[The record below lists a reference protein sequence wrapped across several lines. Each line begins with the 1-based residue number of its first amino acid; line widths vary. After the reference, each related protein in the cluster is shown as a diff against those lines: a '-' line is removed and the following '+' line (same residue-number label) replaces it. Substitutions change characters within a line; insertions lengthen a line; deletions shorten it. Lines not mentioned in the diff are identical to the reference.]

1 MKVSQSNSLPSL
13 KCKNSD
19 HMDQLTDTPLRMS
32 ERLFNMPLK
41 MVSESSL
48 KWILLDTS
56 VLGEEVKSTRTSQL
70 HAMVESS
77 ITIKSI
83 LQSISLMKPTI
94 SSSRTSKIYSQTN
107 SSIWVVMKL
116 MVLAGDYAL
125 LFLLS
130 WQLITSQLMMIYRS
144 TTEKD
149 KVNLYLQTEQKST
162 GLTKPWTSLLLLK
175 MSFSTGD
182 KWNPTMSFL
191 ASLTKL
197 FFLLKISC
205 TSTQESISFGAISLE
220 TSRLG
225 WTSTKWT

>member
-1 MKVSQSNSLPSL
+1 
-13 KCKNSD
+13 
-19 HMDQLTDTPLRMS
+19 MDQLTDTPLRMS

-162 GLTKPWTSLLLLK
+162 GLTKP
-175 MSFSTGD
+175 
-182 KWNPTMSFL
+182 
-191 ASLTKL
+191 
-197 FFLLKISC
+197 
-205 TSTQESISFGAISLE
+205 
-220 TSRLG
+220 
-225 WTSTKWT
+225 